1 MSPLG
6 GTAILQKAES
16 IVNSAQSLGETGWK
30 AFDDSKNRHAIIND
44 YLESSMEPFRQM
56 QYKYHRLGL
65 DEMANNVDRG
75 RVAIGEAIVL
85 LSEAKKNKPLSMLP
99 QIFTDYKRDEI
110 VNIFS
115 GHGTAKEKE
124 SVYNILSDLNASQNQ
139 QWNKIKR

>member
-1 MSPLG
+1 
-6 GTAILQKAES
+6 
-16 IVNSAQSLGETGWK
+16 
-30 AFDDSKNRHAIIND
+30 
-44 YLESSMEPFRQM
+44 
-56 QYKYHRLGL
+56 
-65 DEMANNVDRG
+65 MANNVDRG